1 MGILDSEK
9 TQGLVGIANLA
20 QNKQKNRSI
29 KELRK
34 SQEEAAKAAK
44 LQADLQRQANNLEK
58 ERWAAQKDAAKSA
71 QIQLKI
77 AQQAEERRILK
88 EKEEIREKQELK
100 IKKETIFNLRQDIK
114 SIEDCNNNQI
124 ERYFD
129 LNSVAASLN
138 DANISASDFD
148 EFIDKEYFAETERKL
163 KKAIDN
169 SYSSMTEEEIVDLE
183 TINDVL
189 SDDEE
194 SKIDSINKRIAKE
207 EVLLEKIDT
216 TIAAIENKNS
226 LSGIDKIMKDT
237 EIVKLLEKLKG
248 KK

>member
-1 MGILDSEK
+1 
-9 TQGLVGIANLA
+9 
-20 QNKQKNRSI
+20 
-29 KELRK
+29 
-34 SQEEAAKAAK
+34 
-44 LQADLQRQANNLEK
+44 
-58 ERWAAQKDAAKSA
+58 
-71 QIQLKI
+71 
-77 AQQAEERRILK
+77 
-88 EKEEIREKQELK
+88 
-100 IKKETIFNLRQDIK
+100 
-114 SIEDCNNNQI
+114 
-124 ERYFD
+124 
-129 LNSVAASLN
+129 
-138 DANISASDFD
+138 
-148 EFIDKEYFAETERKL
+148 
-163 KKAIDN
+163 
-169 SYSSMTEEEIVDLE
+169 MTEEEIVDLE